1 MVSHFTAPL
10 YWVLCP
16 RSNRYIS
23 GIEPQSVALLRA
35 SKLNIC
41 IGTDSLSSNWSLSI
55 VEELKQFS
63 GVPLAEKLLW
73 ATINGAKALGIDD
86 RFGTIEVGKQSGI
99 VNLIGVNLDDFTLTE
114 ASRAV
119 RIL

>member
-1 MVSHFTAPL
+1 M
-10 YWVLCP
+10 
-16 RSNRYIS
+16 
-23 GIEPQSVALLRA
+23 
-35 SKLNIC
+35 
-41 IGTDSLSSNWSLSI
+41 